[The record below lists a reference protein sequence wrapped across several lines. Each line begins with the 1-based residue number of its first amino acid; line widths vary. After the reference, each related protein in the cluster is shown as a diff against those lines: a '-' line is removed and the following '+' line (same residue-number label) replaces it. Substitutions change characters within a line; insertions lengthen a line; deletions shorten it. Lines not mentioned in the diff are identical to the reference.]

1 MIERKNTLP
10 ILSNVLIEAKDNKL
24 NIVATDLDLIFQD
37 NINDLKIDKEGS
49 TTTSATVLYDLLRK
63 LPSNLD
69 VAFNLKTENRLDI
82 TAENSNFNLLCLPV
96 DNFPSFTENFNKE
109 HINLDSSKFLSLLNK
124 TKISMSNDETRHYL
138 NGIYIHPTVSNKS
151 SYLTGVATDSHRLSS
166 SSIPVDVTNRFRGS
180 LRLSNTSLTAEQAQ
194 STYSFIYSNGNV
206 RVSWQIENNIQG
218 GASGTADRV
227 GTLTQ
232 GPIDNGDLY
241 FWNVLF
247 DSDVEIGDG
256 SGTNPTASVS
266 MVGQGQAGA
275 IEQGL
280 LLAKNNAAGISST
293 FVTDNLHYNNNTEV
307 LYSKNTKTQIL
318 EVQKFQEWNGTDVGT
333 SNQVIMADGSGG
345 WSWQTLTST
354 NASDL
359 KDSDNPAIKR
369 LVGAEGELGAAFG
382 LDNEWSLRIIE
393 QVGNYGESYKKHI
406 ADTGILPNR
415 GPNQLWTKG
424 GILYVPPAR

>member
-1 MIERKNTLP
+1 MP
-10 ILSNVLIEAKDNKL
+10 SAFD
-24 NIVATDLDLIFQD
+24 F
-37 NINDLKIDKEGS
+37 INPTGPVEVIWSYAGQPQESVRCLASIS
-49 TTTSATVLYDLLRK
+49 
-63 LPSNLD
+63 
-69 VAFNLKTENRLDI
+69 
-82 TAENSNFNLLCLPV
+82 SNFAY
-96 DNFPSFTENFNKE
+96 
-109 HINLDSSKFLSLLNK
+109 
-124 TKISMSNDETRHYL
+124 NDQFGQPYYWWYV
-138 NGIYIHPTVSNKS
+138 N
-151 SYLTGVATDSHRLSS
+151 
-166 SSIPVDVTNRFRGS
+166 
-180 LRLSNTSLTAEQAQ
+180 LSNTIFLDGGTNGNQ
-194 STYSFIYSNGNV
+194 STI
-206 RVSWQIENNIQG
+206 VSLLG
-218 GASGTADRV
+218 GA
-227 GTLTQ
+227 
-232 GPIDNGDLY
+232 
-241 FWNVLF
+241 
-247 DSDVEIGDG
+247 
-256 SGTNPTASVS
+256 
-266 MVGQGQAGA
+266 QAGA
-275 IEQGL
+275 TEQGL
-280 LLAKNNAAGISST
+280 LLAKNNAAGVSST